1 MKSEIFIMLTPKKI
15 FFFTGDDPTEKR
27 LKVAIEPYQVL
38 LRRLCLVLD
47 EIEKCKRDRNEQT
60 KKSK

>member
-1 MKSEIFIMLTPKKI
+1 MKSEIFIMITPKKI

-27 LKVAIEPYQVL
+27 LKAAIEPYKVL

-47 EIEKCKRDRNEQT
+47 EIEKCKRN
-60 KKSK
+60 